1 MCWRPSCAG
10 SRPCLACAAARCR
23 WESGRM
29 SSLRLMFQYVSTFLV
44 LNVLRL
50 FQKLIF
56 DPILKGFSM
65 PHAFVP
71 SVPTFFSVY
80 SPTAECYGVF
90 AQYRFRCVLGEPGP
104 FREGT
109 GFREPVP
116 VPGIRPRFRRFRCSM
131 GSDRL
136 GSVPEVW
143 TEPVLGTGFWEPE
156 VLRRFRVPEIP
167 FPRFRKLFL
176 TSLCFDVLWKYI
188 LSGQFASNL
197 QSLVRITDCAR
208 TVYCFWGWT
217 D

>member
-1 MCWRPSCAG
+1 
-10 SRPCLACAAARCR
+10 
-23 WESGRM
+23 
-29 SSLRLMFQYVSTFLV
+29 
-44 LNVLRL
+44 
-50 FQKLIF
+50 
-56 DPILKGFSM
+56 M

-90 AQYRFRCVLGEPGP
+90 AQYRFRCVLGELGP

-116 VPGIRPRFRRFRCSM
+116 VPGIRRRFRRFRCSM

-176 TSLCFDVLWKYI
+176 CTSLCFDVLWKYI
-188 LSGQFASNL
+188 YLICTLQVYILLWKYNFARWKYAFVLWKYTFVLCKYTFVLCHN
-197 QSLVRITDCAR
+197 V
-208 TVYCFWGWT
+208 CFRLHCKSI
-217 D
+217 